1 MNINSSC
8 ARRIEMRANEAFPS
22 TYLKSADVKD
32 RPIVATISHIEQV
45 NVGQGKDA
53 KDKLALFFENGKPM
67 VLNRTNWETLED
79 AFGDS
84 DNWAGHKVKIKAVRT
99 SYQGKPVDGIR
110 LDPIV
115 SKPAA
120 KNDELNEDDMPPI

>member
-1 MNINSSC
+1 
-8 ARRIEMRANEAFPS
+8 MRADQAFPS
-22 TYLKSADVKD
+22 TYLKSSDVKD

-45 NVGQGKDA
+45 NVGQGKEA
-53 KDKLALFFENGKPM
+53 KDKFALFFESGKPTI
-67 VLNRTNWETLED
+67 LNRTNWETLED

-99 SYQGKPVDGIR
+99 QFQGKPVDGIR

-115 SKPAA
+115 PKPAAA
-120 KNDELNEDDMPPI
+120 KNDEFDDEVPPM